1 MALNPPQL
9 RAFDAVVDAG
19 GFGTAAA
26 DLGLSRSAATHAVA
40 SPERTLAAPLIV
52 ARLPY
57 APRPLAR

>member
-9 RAFDAVVDAG
+9 RAFVAVVDAG

-26 DLGLSRSAATHAVA
+26 DLGLSRSAVSHAVA
-40 SPERTLAAPLIV
+40 SPKRTLAAPLIV

-57 APRPLAR
+57 APRPLVR